1 MLLSNS
7 GGDSHMLISNSGGGQ
22 EEGGV
27 GGSRTSVVFV
37 QATRPVERDE
47 EFFANYGTG
56 FRFPHGCECHLCGR
70 HVATSCCQLSVRPK
84 RVLCEVFIMMYEF
97 FDFGVNK
104 FISSVN
110 LSNHGMK

>member
-1 MLLSNS
+1 
-7 GGDSHMLISNSGGGQ
+7 
-22 EEGGV
+22 
-27 GGSRTSVVFV
+27 
-37 QATRPVERDE
+37 
-47 EFFANYGTG
+47 
-56 FRFPHGCECHLCGR
+56 LCGR